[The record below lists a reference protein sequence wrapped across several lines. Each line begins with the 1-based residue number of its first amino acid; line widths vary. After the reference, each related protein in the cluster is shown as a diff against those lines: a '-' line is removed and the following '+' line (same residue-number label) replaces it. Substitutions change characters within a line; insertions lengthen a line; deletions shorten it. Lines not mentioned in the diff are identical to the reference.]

1 MTPRTLFL
9 PVFLVIMVMAG
20 IFLPVAADTVTTTT
34 TTPTVTTTT
43 VATTAPT
50 TTATTVATTVP
61 TTVVTTTATTVAT
74 TTPVTTTTTAVP
86 LVPVA
91 GFSATPTSGT
101 VPLTVQFTDTSTNS
115 PTIWVWSFGD
125 GNSSTLE
132 NPANTYVNAGTYTV
146 TLTAIKG
153 AESNVITRSS
163 YITTTSAPVASAPVA
178 AFTATPASGSVPLT
192 VQFTD
197 TSTNSPTTWNWTFGD
212 GNTSTLQNPSFT
224 YTTAGSYTVTLTA
237 ANSIG
242 SASFTQT
249 VTVNSVGTV
258 PPTASFS
265 ATPVSGSVPLTVQF
279 TDTSADFPTTWNW
292 TFGDGNTSTLQ
303 NPSFTYTTSGSYTVS
318 LTVTNA
324 LGSDVSSETGYI
336 SVDAAATAPVASFSG
351 DPSSGTAPLSVEFT
365 DTSANSP
372 TTWTWDFGDGGTS
385 TLEEP
390 THTYTTAGTYTVSL
404 TAANTAGSNTSI
416 WTNYIGVSAAAGPVA
431 QSTFAPVSTPTSTP
445 ALPDVSFDG
454 TPTSGA
460 APLTVQFTGKSS
472 GTPDS
477 WAWDFGDGGTSSE
490 QDPSYTYTIPGTYTV
505 TLTAKYPEYEVPSTQ
520 TNYITVGGGTA
531 SSQAPLPPFTVIGAI
546 GLVVIFSASVS
557 GRKKQ

>member
-1 MTPRTLFL
+1 
-9 PVFLVIMVMAG
+9 
-20 IFLPVAADTVTTTT
+20 
-34 TTPTVTTTT
+34 
-43 VATTAPT
+43 
-50 TTATTVATTVP
+50 
-61 TTVVTTTATTVAT
+61 
-74 TTPVTTTTTAVP
+74 
-86 LVPVA
+86 
-91 GFSATPTSGT
+91 
-101 VPLTVQFTDTSTNS
+101 
-115 PTIWVWSFGD
+115 
-125 GNSSTLE
+125 
-132 NPANTYVNAGTYTV
+132 
-146 TLTAIKG
+146 
-153 AESNVITRSS
+153 
-163 YITTTSAPVASAPVA
+163 
-178 AFTATPASGSVPLT
+178 
-192 VQFTD
+192 
-197 TSTNSPTTWNWTFGD
+197 
-212 GNTSTLQNPSFT
+212 
-224 YTTAGSYTVTLTA
+224 
-237 ANSIG
+237 
-242 SASFTQT
+242 
-249 VTVNSVGTV
+249 
-258 PPTASFS
+258 
-265 ATPVSGSVPLTVQF
+265 
-279 TDTSADFPTTWNW
+279 
-292 TFGDGNTSTLQ
+292 
-303 NPSFTYTTSGSYTVS
+303 
-318 LTVTNA
+318 VTNA